1 MADVDITVD
10 CTISGQKDD
19 FDYETENTLS
29 QFISDL
35 QDLGMAWA
43 TGKAP
48 ENAGF
53 SIDGKLG
60 FTFNGNETTTL
71 ESHGL
76 MSGSEIKLLLPPSC
90 FVGPKTGLVRR
101 TRKKLTKR

>member
-1 MADVDITVD
+1 MADVGITVD

-35 QDLGMAWA
+35 QELGMAWA
-43 TGKAP
+43 KGKAP

-53 SIDGKLG
+53 SINGKLG
-60 FTFNGNETTTL
+60 FPIDGNETTTL

-76 MSGSEIKLLLPPSC
+76 MSGSVIKIMDDI
-90 FVGPKTGLVRR
+90 TQA
-101 TRKKLTKR
+101 